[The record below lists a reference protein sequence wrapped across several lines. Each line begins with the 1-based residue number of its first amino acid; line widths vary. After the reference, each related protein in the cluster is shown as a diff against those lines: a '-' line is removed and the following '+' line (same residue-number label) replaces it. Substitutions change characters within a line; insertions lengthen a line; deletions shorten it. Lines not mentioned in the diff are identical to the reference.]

1 MVLVN
6 DQIVEVDGRS
16 LHGYTNQE
24 AVEML
29 RATGNIVRYGISK
42 HRILAWPVS
51 YILAFLDMPYY
62 EYRYLPVPS
71 LRSRLILTI
80 DIFFSKL
87 ANTGTSQQVSD
98 QRTANKN

>member
-29 RATGNIVRYGISK
+29 RATGNIVRYGIPIQ

-51 YILAFLDMPYY
+51 YILALLDMP
-62 EYRYLPVPS
+62 
-71 LRSRLILTI
+71 
-80 DIFFSKL
+80 
-87 ANTGTSQQVSD
+87 
-98 QRTANKN
+98 

>member
-29 RATGNIVRYGISK
+29 RATGNIVRYGTYPSTESSRGGSLSWPIQEQASK
-42 HRILAWPVS
+42 
-51 YILAFLDMPYY
+51 
-62 EYRYLPVPS
+62 
-71 LRSRLILTI
+71 
-80 DIFFSKL
+80 
-87 ANTGTSQQVSD
+87 
-98 QRTANKN
+98 